1 MPRFLYMTVVAL
13 DANFRLRRR
22 AISSEE
28 RDPALSSGWGYFVQD
43 KPYRE
48 YLKSR
53 VDNDEVMH
61 ALSVLRYYSAHER

>member
-1 MPRFLYMTVVAL
+1 MTVVAL

-22 AISSEE
+22 AISNEE
-28 RDPALSSGWGYFVQD
+28 RDPPLSSGWGYFVQD

-53 VDNDEVMH
+53 VDSDEV
-61 ALSVLRYYSAHER
+61 RFFP